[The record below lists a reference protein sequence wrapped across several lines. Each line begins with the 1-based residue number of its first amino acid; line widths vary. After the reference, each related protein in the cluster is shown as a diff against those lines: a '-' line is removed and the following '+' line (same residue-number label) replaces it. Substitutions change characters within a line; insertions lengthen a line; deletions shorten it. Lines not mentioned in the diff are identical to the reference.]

1 MKIPSAIRERSGRA
15 ALVALCAMVASCANL
30 KPDSGAPEAISEALT
45 PVEPTPVPRRVS
57 PAPTV
62 ETVPELPR
70 FDVAV
75 VDAPARA
82 FFSGLVART
91 PDNIVLH
98 PNVDGTITLNLK
110 QVTLPQVLEVTRDVY
125 GYDIRRNAVGYEV
138 MPATLQTRVFELNY
152 LDLSRSGISTT
163 RVSSGQVSQG
173 GDGNENSLADGSE
186 ATVGGGGGSDD
197 SRVTGSRVDTLHR
210 ADFWNALESSLLTLV
225 GSRDGRSVVVN
236 PQAGVVV
243 VRAQPHELRDVADY
257 LETVEGR
264 AKRQVILEAKIVEVD
279 LADGLQLG
287 INWAAVGVTDE
298 GYTLAG
304 AQLSA
309 AGLPAFELPEVLGTQ
324 TLDPGNPVTRFDT
337 ETQGGSFVAA
347 LDIGE
352 FQAFIELLG
361 TQGETR
367 VLSSPRVATLN
378 NQKAV
383 IKAGT
388 DEFFVTDISSNTV
401 TGTASSTNRD
411 VTLTPFF
418 SGIALDVTPQIADDG
433 EVILHVHPTVSEV
446 RDQTKQITVS
456 GETDAL
462 PLAVSDIRE
471 SDSVVRARSGQIIVI
486 GGLMR
491 NANRSESRATPVLG
505 QLPGVGNLFKSQ
517 REVARQTELVILL
530 KPIVVDD
537 DGKVWRDQVNAA
549 RMRVERATGDQP

>member
-1 MKIPSAIRERSGRA
+1 MKILSRSLRGSAIAG
-15 ALVALCAMVASCANL
+15 LLALCTVAAGCANL
-30 KPDSGAPEAISEALT
+30 KPDSGTSEAISEALT
-45 PVEPTPVPRRVS
+45 PVEPAPVRRRP
-57 PAPTV
+57 PAAAK
-62 ETVPELPR
+62 PEPPPLPR
-70 FDVAV
+70 FDVEV
-75 VDAPARA
+75 VNAPAKA
-82 FFSGLVART
+82 FFAGLVAHT
-91 PDNIVLH
+91 ADNIVLH
-98 PNVDGTITLNLK
+98 PGVDGEISLTLK

-138 MPATLQTRVFELNY
+138 MPAAIQTRVFELNY
-152 LDLSRSGISTT
+152 LDFSRSGISTT

-173 GDGNENSLADGSE
+173 SDGNENSLADGNQ
-186 ATVGGGGGSDD
+186 ATISGNGGGDE
-197 SRVTGSRVDTLHR
+197 SRATGSRVDTLHST
-210 ADFWNALESSLLTLV
+210 DFWNALESSLLTLV
-225 GSRDGRSVVVN
+225 GSREGRSVVVN

-243 VRAQPHELRDVADY
+243 VRAQPHELRDVQDY

-309 AGLPAFELPEVLGTQ
+309 AGLSAFELPEVIGSQ
-324 TLDPGNPVTRFDT
+324 TLSPGNPVTRFDT
-337 ETQGGSFVAA
+337 DTQGGSFVAA

-537 DGKVWRDQVNAA
+537 DGRVWRDQVNAA
-549 RMRVERATGDQP
+549 RMRVERAAGEKP